1 MPRYILH
8 YYRSTLLAEPP
19 NGAMSGY
26 NLRRNSHVLQ
36 PMKLPSFSDSD
47 DDDDSLLYFDWRNP
61 NVRLQ
66 RRSKNPPPP
75 RDLNFSQD
83 GDPDFSSDESSDL
96 DAPIS
101 SLQTTE
107 GRTGEVSGSGRG
119 KPNNPDQVAGPLS
132 SRTRWLAGL
141 NRLVQYFLVEFLLGG
156 GLRGLLLLLW
166 FYFAQVEHNATI

>member
-101 SLQTTE
+101 SL
-107 GRTGEVSGSGRG
+107 RTAKVSGSVTALF
-119 KPNNPDQVAGPLS
+119 KPS
-132 SRTRWLAGL
+132 
-141 NRLVQYFLVEFLLGG
+141 
-156 GLRGLLLLLW
+156 
-166 FYFAQVEHNATI
+166 